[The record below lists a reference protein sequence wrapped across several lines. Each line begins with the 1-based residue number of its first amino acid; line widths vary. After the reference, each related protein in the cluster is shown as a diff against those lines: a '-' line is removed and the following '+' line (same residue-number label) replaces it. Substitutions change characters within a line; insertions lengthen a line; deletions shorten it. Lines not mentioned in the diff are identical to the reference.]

1 MGWAVNNFSKEWV
14 AGCWEVGTFRSL
26 LVPRFGVVAKKKCV
40 IRKKSFDESARVAK
54 VTTFFRKRLRSRT
67 KKETKKF

>member
-1 MGWAVNNFSKEWV
+1 MGCRLLGGGYFGIAFS
-14 AGCWEVGTFRSL
+14 A
-26 LVPRFGVVAKKKCV
+26 RFGVVAKKKCV